1 MKIALFAAVPEEVGT
16 LADKVNFT
24 GIGKENATRT
34 MVRFMKKYENEDF
47 VIINMGTVGSHDREV
62 GSILSISEIISA
74 AAMFNEHRMLLDV
87 LPVQDAEVQQG
98 ILYSSDCFVSPEVF
112 TADYLDGIKR
122 KVDCFDMES
131 SALYT
136 VAHEFG
142 KKYVSYKIVSDNL
155 DVTIEIWKQRV
166 VELSKKLVAHIQE
179 VIDKLGQKEPIEFLK
194 LED

>member
-24 GIGKENATRT
+24 GIGKENAAQT
-34 MVRFMKKYENEDF
+34 MVRFMKKYGNEDF
-47 VIINMGTVGSHDREV
+47 VIVNMGTVGSHDREV

-87 LPVQDAEVQQG
+87 LPVENGKLQKGV
-98 ILYSSDCFVSPEVF
+98 LYSSDCFVSPEVF
-112 TADYLDGIKR
+112 TAEYLNGIKS

-155 DVTIEIWKQRV
+155 DITIEVWKQRV
-166 VELSKKLVAHIQE
+166 VELSKKLVSHIQS
-179 VIDKLGQKEPIEFLK
+179 VIDEMGQKEPIEFLK